1 MAETHIAYIDA
12 DEAWK
17 QRIAHEWSETA
28 ARHMH
33 LADGFSILAMH
44 DGKVI
49 GLISVYWRE
58 LPPPLSNACEGYID
72 IVEVLA
78 GFRRQGIA
86 TMLIEMSAE
95 RARARG
101 VHQLRAWSSGDK
113 AEAIPMWKALG
124 FGLCPATTYPKG
136 QKVDGY
142 FVTRV
147 L

>member
-1 MAETHIAYIDA
+1 MNETYIDYIDA

-17 QRIAHEWSETA
+17 QRIAQEWGETA

-33 LADGFSILAMH
+33 LAGGFSILALH
-44 DGKVI
+44 DRKVV
-49 GLISVYWRE
+49 GLISVYWRA
-58 LPPPLSNACEGYID
+58 LPAPLSDACEGYID

-78 GFRRQGIA
+78 GFRRRGIA
-86 TMLIEMSAE
+86 TKLIEMSAE
-95 RARARG
+95 RAQARG
-101 VHQLRAWSSGDK
+101 VHQLRAWSSEDK
-113 AEAIPMWKALG
+113 AEAIPMWQALG